1 MRNKFEYA
9 TVPRLLP
16 TGGTAVILGSGP
28 SLTRADVDLTR
39 AHCDLTIAINDSYV
53 LAPDATALWGAD
65 DKWMVK
71 WHQGC
76 SAAHLHNGRAY
87 PAFTGQFKFCLSR
100 TPYADVMVLKRG
112 PRIGLCLEPDR
123 VALGSNGAHQSIN
136 LAVHFGATRIILLGV
151 DMKPGKV
158 FRDGAWRPS
167 DHFAWL
173 GRHQDDSKP
182 PYEQCLSYMAT
193 LAEPLKKSGVEV
205 VNCSPDSA
213 LRCFPM
219 RALRDVFPQA
229 VAV

>member
-1 MRNKFEYA
+1 MRTPFEYA

-16 TGGTAVILGSGP
+16 TGGTVLILGSGP
-28 SLTRADVDLTR
+28 SLTKADVDLAR
-39 AHCDLTIAINDSYV
+39 AHCDLTIAINDSYIF
-53 LAPDATALWGAD
+53 APDATALWGAD

-76 SAAHLHNGRAY
+76 TAPHVHHMKTY
-87 PAFTGQFKFCLSR
+87 PAFTGRFKFCLSR
-100 TPYADVMVLKRG
+100 TPYADVLVLKRG
-112 PRIGLCLEPDR
+112 PQTGLCREPNR

-158 FRDGAWRPS
+158 FRDGAWRES

-173 GRHQDDSKP
+173 GRHADDSKP
-182 PYEQCLSYMAT
+182 PYAQCLSHMAT
-193 LAEPLKKSGVEV
+193 LVAPLKALGVDV

-213 LRCFPM
+213 LRVFPM
-219 RALRDVFPQA
+219 RPVRDVFPEA